1 MRLLKVLIRLCPDE
15 VIKGSDEVIKGSDKV
30 MT

>member
-15 VIKGSDEVIKGSDKV
+15 VIKGSDEVIKGLDI
-30 MT
+30 MR